1 MRKECNSIDGAEL
14 AYACLRVAIAI
25 NNHCHW
31 GSVGRLLSMVTGSR
45 YVAFKVGSTTVRSEL
60 HMDAKE
66 GVRTTKS
73 PLDTLLYYILHILIT
88 VLTVRTT
95 RDLLKTT
102 STALLVGAQ
111 YNTHSFNFLLW
122 LHIAKV

>member
-1 MRKECNSIDGAEL
+1 MHNSIDGTEL
-14 AYACLRVAIAI
+14 AYTRLRVAIAI
-25 NNHCHW
+25 HNHCHW
-31 GSVGRLLSMVTGSR
+31 GSVGHLPSMVTGSR

-73 PLDTLLYYILHILIT
+73 PLDTLLYYILHILIIV
-88 VLTVRTT
+88 VLTVCTT

-102 STALLVGAQ
+102 SIALLVGAQ
-111 YNTHSFNFLLW
+111 YNTHSFNFLLR